1 MELEKDWK
9 PASQYC
15 IYIQSKIRGK
25 PHGNDLTAANQTL
38 ISAIGEHERWTD
50 DGAIPEHYNRRLGVL
65 WSSNRYVYA
74 TRNNRCP
81 FEIGRKN
88 TYALRVRGD
97 SMKDANIL
105 DGDVVVIEQSQ
116 MAENGE
122 KVVVRINQHEVT
134 LKTLRLDQD
143 GVKLIPANSTMSPI
157 ILNNADVEVLGIVR
171 GVIRDRV

>member
-1 MELEKDWK
+1 
-9 PASQYC
+9 
-15 IYIQSKIRGK
+15 
-25 PHGNDLTAANQTL
+25 
-38 ISAIGEHERWTD
+38 
-50 DGAIPEHYNRRLGVL
+50 
-65 WSSNRYVYA
+65 
-74 TRNNRCP
+74 
-81 FEIGRKN
+81 
-88 TYALRVRGD
+88 
-97 SMKDANIL
+97 MKDANIL

-122 KVVVRINQHEVT
+122 KVVVRINQQEVT

>member
-1 MELEKDWK
+1 L
-9 PASQYC
+9 
-15 IYIQSKIRGK
+15 
-25 PHGNDLTAANQTL
+25 
-38 ISAIGEHERWTD
+38 
-50 DGAIPEHYNRRLGVL
+50 V
-65 WSSNRYVYA
+65 
-74 TRNNRCP
+74 
-81 FEIGRKN
+81 RKN

>member
-1 MELEKDWK
+1 MFTQQETIDV
-9 PASQYC
+9 PS
-15 IYIQSKIRGK
+15 
-25 PHGNDLTAANQTL
+25 
-38 ISAIGEHERWTD
+38 
-50 DGAIPEHYNRRLGVL
+50 RLV
-65 WSSNRYVYA
+65 
-74 TRNNRCP
+74 
-81 FEIGRKN
+81 RKN

>member
-1 MELEKDWK
+1 MFTQQE
-9 PASQYC
+9 
-15 IYIQSKIRGK
+15 
-25 PHGNDLTAANQTL
+25 
-38 ISAIGEHERWTD
+38 AID
-50 DGAIPEHYNRRLGVL
+50 VPSRLV
-65 WSSNRYVYA
+65 
-74 TRNNRCP
+74 
-81 FEIGRKN
+81 RKN

-122 KVVVRINQHEVT
+122 KVVVRINQQEVT

>member
-1 MELEKDWK
+1 MATILLPQTKH
-9 PASQYC
+9 
-15 IYIQSKIRGK
+15 QSPLLAEI
-25 PHGNDLTAANQTL
+25 NDTL
-38 ISAIGEHERWTD
+38 LVESFQSIAIIGWVSCGHPIDMFTQQETIEV
-50 DGAIPEHYNRRLGVL
+50 PSRLV
-65 WSSNRYVYA
+65 
-74 TRNNRCP
+74 
-81 FEIGRKN
+81 RKN

-105 DGDVVVIEQSQ
+105 DGDLVVIEQSQ
-116 MAENGE
+116 MAESGE
-122 KVVVRINQHEVT
+122 KVVVRINQQEVT

>member
-1 MELEKDWK
+1 
-9 PASQYC
+9 
-15 IYIQSKIRGK
+15 
-25 PHGNDLTAANQTL
+25 
-38 ISAIGEHERWTD
+38 
-50 DGAIPEHYNRRLGVL
+50 
-65 WSSNRYVYA
+65 
-74 TRNNRCP
+74 
-81 FEIGRKN
+81 
-88 TYALRVRGD
+88 
-97 SMKDANIL
+97 MKDANIL

-122 KVVVRINQHEVT
+122 KVVVRINQKEVT

>member
-1 MELEKDWK
+1 MVTILLPQTKHSSPLLASMHDGLMME
-9 PASQYC
+9 PFQN
-15 IYIQSKIRGK
+15 I
-25 PHGNDLTAANQTL
+25 
-38 ISAIGEHERWTD
+38 AIVGWVSCGHPIDMFTQQETID
-50 DGAIPEHYNRRLGVL
+50 VPSRLV
-65 WSSNRYVYA
+65 
-74 TRNNRCP
+74 
-81 FEIGRKN
+81 RKN

-122 KVVVRINQHEVT
+122 KVVVRINQQEVT